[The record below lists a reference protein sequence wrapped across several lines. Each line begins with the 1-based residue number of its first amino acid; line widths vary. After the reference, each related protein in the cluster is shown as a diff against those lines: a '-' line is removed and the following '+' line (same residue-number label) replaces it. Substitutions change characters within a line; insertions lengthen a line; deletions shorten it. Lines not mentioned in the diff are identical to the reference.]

1 MCEQSPAEKRLL
13 IGVGALLVLLF
24 LAQPA
29 WRGLSRASEIE
40 TYAIAATEFEA
51 KLQAQNARYKVG
63 DDEGVPV
70 VRPPP
75 GDVYVAAGRWRFLP
89 VLELQPG
96 QSYRFHV
103 ASEDI
108 LHGVV
113 IGGKEALLVPGRAA
127 ILPVT
132 TAEPGRFSMVCSE
145 YCGLEH
151 NKMRHWVTV
160 IAAP

>member
-1 MCEQSPAEKRLL
+1 MCEHSPYERKLL
-13 IGVGALLVLLF
+13 IGVGALLGLLF

-29 WRGLSRASEIE
+29 WRGLTRASEIQ
-40 TYAIAATEFEA
+40 TTPIASSEFET
-51 KLQAQNARYKVG
+51 KLAEQNARFKVG
-63 DDEGVPV
+63 EEDGVPV

-75 GDVYVAAGRWRFLP
+75 GDVFIAAGRWRFLP
-89 VLELQPG
+89 VLELQPH
-96 QSYRFHV
+96 QSYRFLV

-113 IGGKEALLVPGRAA
+113 IGGKEALLVPGQAA
-127 ILPVT
+127 IMPVT
-132 TAEPGRFSMVCSE
+132 TSEPGKFSMVCSE

>member
-1 MCEQSPAEKRLL
+1 MCEHSPCEKKLL
-13 IGVGALLVLLF
+13 ILVGALLALLF
-24 LAQPA
+24 AAQPA
-29 WRGLSRASEIE
+29 WRGLARASEIE
-40 TYAIAATEFEA
+40 TYAIAADAFQA
-51 KLQAQNARYKVG
+51 KLDAQNTRYKVG

-75 GDVYVAAGRWRFLP
+75 GDIYVAAGRWRFLP
-89 VLELQPG
+89 ILELQAG
-96 QSYRFHV
+96 QNYRFHV

-113 IGGKEALLVPGRAA
+113 IGGKEALLVPGQAA
-127 ILPVT
+127 IMPVT
-132 TAEPGRFSMVCSE
+132 TTEPGRFSMVCSE

-160 IAAP
+160 IASP

>member
-1 MCEQSPAEKRLL
+1 MCEQSPAEKKLL
-13 IGVGALLVLLF
+13 LGVGALLVLLF

-40 TYAIAATEFEA
+40 TYAIAASEFET
-51 KLQAQNARYKVG
+51 KLQAQNSRYKVG
-63 DDEGVPV
+63 DEEGVPV

-75 GDVYVAAGRWRFLP
+75 GDIYVAAGRWRFLP

-132 TAEPGRFSMVCSE
+132 TAEPGKFSMVCSE

-160 IAAP
+160 IASP

>member
-1 MCEQSPAEKRLL
+1 MGNIASERNTL
-13 IGVGALLVLLF
+13 IAFGALLALLF

-29 WRGLSRASEIE
+29 WRGLSRASEVE
-40 TYAIAATEFEA
+40 SYAIATAAFDAKVEA
-51 KLQAQNARYKVG
+51 GIARYRIG
-63 DDEGVPV
+63 DEDGVPV

-75 GDVYVAAGRWRFLP
+75 GDVYVSAGRWRFRP
-89 VLELQPG
+89 VLELEAG
-96 QSYRFHV
+96 RSYRLHI
-103 ASEDI
+103 ATEDI

-113 IGGKEALLVPGRAA
+113 IGGKEALLAPGQAA

-132 TAEPGRFSMVCSE
+132 TGEPGRFTMVCSE

-160 IAAP
+160 IAKP

>member
-1 MCEQSPAEKRLL
+1 MCEQSSCDKKLL
-13 IGVGALLVLLF
+13 YGVGAVLALLF

-29 WRGLSRASEIE
+29 WRGLARATEIE
-40 TYAIAATEFEA
+40 TYAITETEFAA
-51 KLQAQNARYKVG
+51 KLQAQNTRYKVG
-63 DDEGVPV
+63 DADGVPV

-89 VLELQPG
+89 VLELEAG

-113 IGGKEALLVPGRAA
+113 IGGKEALLTPGRAA
-127 ILPVT
+127 IMPVS
-132 TAEPGRFSMVCSE
+132 AGEAGRFAMVCSE

-151 NKMRHWVTV
+151 NKMRHWVNV
-160 IAAP
+160 IAKP

>member
-1 MCEQSPAEKRLL
+1 MCEHSPGERKLL
-13 IGVGALLVLLF
+13 LGVGALLALLF

-29 WRGLSRASEIE
+29 WRGLARATEIQ
-40 TYAIAATEFEA
+40 TYAIAAAEFEA
-51 KLQAQNARYKVG
+51 KLAAQTARYKVG
-63 DDEGVPV
+63 DEEGVPV

-89 VLELQPG
+89 VLELQPH

-103 ASEDI
+103 ASEDS

-127 ILPVT
+127 IMPVT
-132 TAEPGRFSMVCSE
+132 TAEPGKVSMVCSE